1 MRQVRM
7 LAVLVMLMLSMASPA
22 AAQGPTLVVSAPKN
36 DAVIDGNTVTVTF
49 TVSNIKVVPTSVAVE
64 EAGKR
69 PEVNRSGE
77 GHLHFVLDL
86 QPLVV
91 WEKGDPY
98 TFTDVLAGRHQLMVE
113 LVQNDHSSFSPRVMQ
128 MIQFEVAPGML
139 PTTGAE
145 SRSGEDAGVNVLLL
159 GLLLLSGGW
168 LALSRAHSRTIR

>member
-1 MRQVRM
+1 MRQLRAIAA
-7 LAVLVMLMLSMASPA
+7 LLVLMLGSAGPVA
-22 AAQGPTLVVSAPKN
+22 AADPELNVTAPKN
-36 DAVIDGNTVTVTF
+36 GVVIQSNSVTVNFTTANIKLVPT
-49 TVSNIKVVPTSVAVE
+49 TVSVS
-64 EAGKR
+64 EAGKH
-69 PEVNRSGE
+69 PEENKPGE
-77 GHLHFVLDL
+77 GHVHFVLDL

-98 TFTDVLAGRHQLMVE
+98 TFTNVPAGAHQLMVE
-113 LVQNDHSSFSPRVMQ
+113 LVENDHSSLSPRVMQ

-145 SRSGEDAGVNVLLL
+145 SRSGWDAGFNVLLL